1 MLGPQRHIQGV
12 QYAKSIMCLTALT
25 NNMLTNGGGPGGIPL
40 ADILCGGMPL
50 GLLYPRY
57 AASSWTQSIIQLAD
71 SISGR
76 PISMTVGAAYNQIL
90 GLVIGILSFLLKG
103 ALPIANI
110 AERLYNLRHDEE
122 NLIINLTKFISEW
135 LPKSNLDAYMFNA
148 PAGMSF
154 SLIPMM
160 GLVLN
165 PGNKNL
171 SFTDGLMAS

>member
-1 MLGPQRHIQGV
+1 VIESFATDYATMKPAAMISMLGPQRHIQGV

-148 PAGMSF
+148 PAGMLF
-154 SLIPMM
+154 H
-160 GLVLN
+160 
-165 PGNKNL
+165 
-171 SFTDGLMAS
+171 